1 MNILDEII
9 ANKKKEVERLKTDRP
24 VSLLEKSEYFNRP
37 CLSMKAS
44 LKDEDRT
51 GIIAEFKRQSPS
63 KGIINATSLVETVT
77 SGYAAAGASVL
88 SVLTDQKYFGGNS
101 NDLLAAR
108 KVNDIPILR
117 KDFMVDEYQVIE
129 AKAMGADVIL
139 LLANVLTYRELKE
152 LATTAKFLGM
162 EILLEVRDKE
172 ELDSINILIDCVGV
186 NNRNLKDF
194 KVDIKQSFDL
204 VNLIPKG
211 IMKISESGIDSAKT
225 IYDLKQAGF
234 NGFLIGE
241 AFMKNAQPELA
252 FAQFVKEMN
261 SYRP

>member
-9 ANKKKEVERLKTDRP
+9 ANKKKEVERLKVERP
-24 VSLLEKSEYFNRP
+24 VSVLEKSEYFNRP

-63 KGIINATSLVETVT
+63 KGIINANSSVETVT

-88 SVLTDQKYFGGNS
+88 SVLTDHKYFGGTNE
-101 NDLLAAR
+101 DLLAAR
-108 KVNDIPILR
+108 RVNDIPILR
-117 KDFMVDEYQVIE
+117 KDFIVDEYQVVE
-129 AKAMGADVIL
+129 AKSIGADVIL
-139 LLANVLTYRELKE
+139 LLANVLSYREIKE
-152 LATTAKFLGM
+152 LSTTAKFLGM

-172 ELDSINILIDCVGV
+172 ELDSVNILVDCVGV

-194 KVDIKQSFDL
+194 KVNVKQSFDL
-204 VNLIPKG
+204 VDLIPKG
-211 IMKISESGIDSAKT
+211 VMKISESGIDSAKT
-225 IYDLKQAGF
+225 IYELKQAGF

-241 AFMKNAQPELA
+241 TFMKNAQPELA

-261 SYRP
+261 AYRP